1 MMPFNPPIPEPKGR
15 GKPTGQSK
23 GLVSAIVQA
32 EKMVQIALIL
42 PCAAFIGWLLG
53 DWIGSREH
61 WPLAAAV
68 GVAFGGAAGLFYVV
82 RMAMD
87 AVKEPTGKGKPNG
100 KGSAGRP
107 S

>member
-1 MMPFNPPIPEPKGR
+1 MPFNPPIPEPKGR
-15 GKPTGQSK
+15 GKGT

-53 DWIGSREH
+53 DWIGGRLH
-61 WPLAAAV
+61 QPLIGALGLV
-68 GVAFGGAAGLFYVV
+68 LGGAAGLFYVI
-82 RMAMD
+82 RMALD
-87 AVKEPTGKGKPNG
+87 AVKEPKGKGKPDG
-100 KGSAGRP
+100 KGSAGNP